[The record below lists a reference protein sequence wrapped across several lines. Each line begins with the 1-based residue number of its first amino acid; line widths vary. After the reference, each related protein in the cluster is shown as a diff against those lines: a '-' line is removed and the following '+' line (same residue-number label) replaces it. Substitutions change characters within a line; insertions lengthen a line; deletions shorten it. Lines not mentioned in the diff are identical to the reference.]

1 MEFEMEFESPLVRLC
16 IEEACKSGDAVER
29 WRLQRR
35 SLERLPPH
43 LADALLRRL
52 IQRRLLFPSLIEG
65 FKHSVE
71 KIDLRGESSINA
83 EWMAYIGGFV
93 NLLSLNLSDCLR
105 INNSTLWPIT
115 GIL

>member
-1 MEFEMEFESPLVRLC
+1 MHS
-16 IEEACKSGDAVER
+16 
-29 WRLQRR
+29 
-35 SLERLPPH
+35 SLSQLNKT
-43 LADALLRRL
+43 
-52 IQRRLLFPSLIEG
+52 LFFFRV

-93 NLLSLNLSDCLR
+93 NLYSLNLSDCLR

-115 GIL
+115 GILTKYF

>member
-1 MEFEMEFESPLVRLC
+1 MHRV
-16 IEEACKSGDAVER
+16 
-29 WRLQRR
+29 
-35 SLERLPPH
+35 
-43 LADALLRRL
+43 
-52 IQRRLLFPSLIEG
+52 

-93 NLLSLNLSDCLR
+93 NLYSLNLSDCLR

-115 GIL
+115 GMLNEILLILQWKFVSNVRFSILIFRVIKFEGVGSF